1 MSCSDELF
9 GQDMTRCAL
18 VVQPLTWLDA
28 VWRRRR
34 WQVISERSFLW
45 LSDRCCWRLVL
56 RYFRDCQFSFLEP
69 PAILCRVM
77 GKLKFLINVY
87 FDRSFTLFL
96 AFQSL
101 WAAAKYDFL
110 FLQVEQS
117 SAMISIALVPARSV
131 VQISQRGDCS

>member
-1 MSCSDELF
+1 MS
-9 GQDMTRCAL
+9 
-18 VVQPLTWLDA
+18 
-28 VWRRRR
+28 
-34 WQVISERSFLW
+34 I
-45 LSDRCCWRLVL
+45 
-56 RYFRDCQFSFLEP
+56 
-69 PAILCRVM
+69 
-77 GKLKFLINVY
+77 

-110 FLQVEQS
+110 FLQLEQS